1 VSGTGKLEADR
12 AALVVVDVQE
22 AFRKAVPDFERV
34 AKATATL
41 IEGAGAIGVPVVI
54 TEQYPKGLGETV
66 PEVAEHLPD
75 GTEPLEKVVFSAA
88 GADGFDLG
96 GRDQALVCGI
106 ETHVC
111 VNQTVLDL
119 LGSGAEVQVAED
131 AVSSRSEENKR
142 VGLHKM
148 EQAGAVLTSVET
160 ALFELLGRAGTD
172 EFKRVQ
178 RLILDYAP
186 NINAGSSSS
195 TPGPAGVSSA

>member
-1 VSGTGKLEADR
+1 MSGRLEGDR
-12 AALVVVDVQE
+12 TTLIVVDVQE
-22 AFRKAVPDFERV
+22 AFRKAIPDFERI

-41 IEGAGAIGVPVVI
+41 IDGAEAIGIPVVI

-75 GTEPLEKVVFSAA
+75 GVQPLEKVVFAA
-88 GADGFDLG
+88 SEAEGFDLE

-111 VNQTVLDL
+111 VNQTALDL
-119 LGSGAEVQVAED
+119 LASGVDVQVAED
-131 AVSSRSEENKR
+131 AVASRTDENKR
-142 VGLHKM
+142 VGLQKM
-148 EQAGAVLTSVET
+148 EGAGAVLTSVET

-178 RLILDYAP
+178 RLILEYAP
-186 NINAGSSSS
+186 NPEVVG
-195 TPGPAGVSSA
+195 